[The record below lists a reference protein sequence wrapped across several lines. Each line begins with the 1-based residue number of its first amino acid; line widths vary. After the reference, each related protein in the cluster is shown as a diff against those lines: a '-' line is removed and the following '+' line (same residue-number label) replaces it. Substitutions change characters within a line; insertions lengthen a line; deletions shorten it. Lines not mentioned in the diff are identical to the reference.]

1 MENTEMTYEQR
12 HAKEYEKVSL
22 REQICY
28 GLGDSACNVVYGL
41 CSTLLTFFYTD
52 YVGVNPLTVGMVFL
66 ITRVFDGVSDLIMGF
81 ITDRTKSKWGKA
93 RPWILWMSVP
103 YAVTFVLLF
112 LIPANASN
120 MVQAIYIF
128 VTYNLVNTI
137 VYTALNLPYS
147 TMASLITRDGQSR
160 ASTQAIRIFCG
171 PGGKMVVTVATL
183 PMVTMFGNDQRAW
196 IITAVIFAVIALI
209 LLLICFF
216 NIEERVVVE
225 AAEKEKIP
233 VGKSLKALFS
243 NQYWAI

>member
-66 ITRVFDGVSDLIMGF
+66 ITRVFDGV
-81 ITDRTKSKWGKA
+81 SKWGKA

-171 PGGKMVVTVATL
+171 PGGKMVVTVA
-183 PMVTMFGNDQRAW
+183 RA
-196 IITAVIFAVIALI
+196 
-209 LLLICFF
+209 
-216 NIEERVVVE
+216 
-225 AAEKEKIP
+225 
-233 VGKSLKALFS
+233 
-243 NQYWAI
+243 

>member
-120 MVQAIYIF
+120 MVQAIY
-128 VTYNLVNTI
+128 TI

-171 PGGKMVVTVATL
+171 PGEK
-183 PMVTMFGNDQRAW
+183 W
-196 IITAVIFAVIALI
+196 
-209 LLLICFF
+209 LL
-216 NIEERVVVE
+216 R
-225 AAEKEKIP
+225 
-233 VGKSLKALFS
+233 
-243 NQYWAI
+243 

>member
-1 MENTEMTYEQR
+1 MENMEMTYEQR
-12 HAKEYEKVSL
+12 HAREYEKVSL

-66 ITRVFDGVSDLIMGF
+66 ITRVFDGISDLIMGF

-128 VTYNLVNTI
+128 VTYT
-137 VYTALNLPYS
+137 
-147 TMASLITRDGQSR
+147 
-160 ASTQAIRIFCG
+160 
-171 PGGKMVVTVATL
+171 
-183 PMVTMFGNDQRAW
+183 W
-196 IITAVIFAVIALI
+196 
-209 LLLICFF
+209 
-216 NIEERVVVE
+216 
-225 AAEKEKIP
+225 
-233 VGKSLKALFS
+233 
-243 NQYWAI
+243 